1 MERSWKWIV
10 ASAAS
15 LLSLLAPIKALIL
28 CAVLFV
34 AIDFVT
40 GVWASFVTSRRNGEN
55 LAFESD
61 RAWDTVTKMVFI
73 MLGIVMAYLIDAYIL
88 DHLQLRLANLFT
100 GFACGVEFF
109 SYLENAAII
118 SNHPIFK
125 WLRKFMGNKVKDKTG
140 VDIES
145 EIGEEKGE
153 DQ

>member
-40 GVWASFVTSRRNGEN
+40 GVWASFVASRRHGEN
-55 LAFESD
+55 IAFESD

-73 MLGIVMAYLIDAYIL
+73 MLGIVMSYLIDAYIL
-88 DHLQLRLANLFT
+88 DHLHLRLANLFT

-118 SNHPIFK
+118 SNHPIFR
-125 WLRKFMGNKVKDKTG
+125 WLRKFMGKKVKDKTG

-145 EIGEEKGE
+145 EIEE
-153 DQ
+153 

>member
-40 GVWASFVTSRRNGEN
+40 GVWASFVTSRRHGEN

-88 DHLQLRLANLFT
+88 DHLNLRLANLFT

-125 WLRKFMGNKVKDKTG
+125 WLRKFMGKKVKDKTG

-145 EIGEEKGE
+145 EIEEEKGE
-153 DQ
+153 A

>member
-40 GVWASFVTSRRNGEN
+40 GVWASFVASRRHGEN

-73 MLGIVMAYLIDAYIL
+73 MLGIVMSYLIDAYIL
-88 DHLQLRLANLFT
+88 DHLRLRLANLFT

-125 WLRKFMGNKVKDKTG
+125 WLRKFMGKKVKDKTG

-145 EIGEEKGE
+145 EIEE
-153 DQ
+153 